1 MATNTNDKLSP
12 EDKALLEED
21 EQASITQ
28 DEALDDARAEQ
39 QMIEGAVNTD
49 DNMRRMEQQRSRN
62 QDEPDEDLERDDPVP
77 PKGS

>member
-1 MATNTNDKLSP
+1 MATNMNDKLSP
-12 EDKALLEED
+12 EDKALLEDD
-21 EQASITQ
+21 EQARITQ

-49 DNMRRMEQQRSRN
+49 ESLRRMEQERSRN